1 MSISILSFAQ
11 EMPTK
16 SQLGKVVQKLG
27 GTTIEINYSRPNAK
41 GRKIWG
47 DLVPYG
53 QVLRLGANES
63 TKITTSGDITIGGS
77 KLKKGTYSMFATP
90 GEEKWIFHFNSNLD
104 AWGANDYSAESN
116 ILSIEASPKMVDS
129 PEAVESMQFTFE
141 NTIESKAEIILAW
154 GMLTISIPVEEN

>member
-16 SQLGKVVQKLG
+16 SQLGKVVQKLV

-53 QVLRLGANES
+53 QVWRLGANES
-63 TKITTSGDITIGGS
+63 TKITTSGDIT
-77 KLKKGTYSMFATP
+77 
-90 GEEKWIFHFNSNLD
+90 
-104 AWGANDYSAESN
+104 
-116 ILSIEASPKMVDS
+116 
-129 PEAVESMQFTFE
+129 TF
-141 NTIESKAEIILAW
+141 
-154 GMLTISIPVEEN
+154 